1 MRARPLAATALLA
14 VLAATA
20 TAEAQDYEYLG
31 NDSLDFGS
39 ASIEAYTT
47 GDILGSEWLGVRVT
61 NTSDE
66 TFYAEEVQLLVASPT
81 GDDLLLF
88 PQCAGRTPRTTIR
101 AEIRVWE
108 SSSDTAL
115 APGTLIA
122 RFGAEEDD
130 EELELTV
137 NAVSAVDLGGE
148 MPVGPGESIRIGVN
162 FPEGA
167 RACTGSLMQDS
178 RRALRSGIRNY
189 LQGTI
194 VGGLFCDDAVF
205 RWRDFNGDC
214 DSEPPGVGGRGDL
227 AIRLARRAGS
237 SGTPDTGTGTPDLG
251 APDLG
256 PDLTPDVVDEPDA
269 TPDLAPDLVDEPD
282 AVADLAP
289 DLVDEPD
296 ATVDLAPD
304 LVDEPDSSG
313 EADADAAPDATPDTA
328 EDTVGIDVPE
338 PAAFS
343 LRSVSPTT
351 SPTNADTLLTLT
363 GTGFTDDLSVRIG
376 PSILAGLSVEDD
388 RRATGTLAAGL
399 PVGLYDIIATQG
411 DDSDTL
417 SSAFQ
422 VTAAVYDAPV
432 IDDVSITQAYE
443 GESVEVVISGA
454 NFASDADVS
463 FGPASGFSV
472 DVDADG
478 TSLTVRSPGTLTAG
492 VYDIEVEN
500 PDGQSDIARSAWRV
514 VDLGDSSSPD
524 GCSVAR
530 GGAHIDLS
538 WLLACAGLVVA
549 GLRRPRRPRGRE

>member
-1 MRARPLAATALLA
+1 MRARPLAVAVLLAFAVAVATA
-14 VLAATA
+14 
-20 TAEAQDYEYLG
+20 AEVRAQDFEYLA

-66 TFYAEEVQLLVASPT
+66 VFYAEEVQLLVASPT

-137 NAVSAVDLGGE
+137 NAVSAIDLGGE

-194 VGGLFCDDAVF
+194 IGGLFCDDAVF

-237 SGTPDTGTGTPDLG
+237 SGTPDTGTGTPDVG
-251 APDLG
+251 APDASPDMT
-256 PDLTPDVVDEPDA
+256 PDLTPDL
-269 TPDLAPDLVDEPD
+269 TDEPD

-296 ATVDLAPD
+296 AVVDLAPD
-304 LVDEPDSSG
+304 LVDEPDATPDLAPDLVV
-313 EADADAAPDATPDTA
+313 EPDAAPDATPDTA
-328 EDTVGIDVPE
+328 EDTVGIDVPA

-351 SPTNADTLLTLT
+351 APTNADTLLTFT
-363 GTGFTDDLSVRIG
+363 GTGFTDALSVRIG
-376 PSILAGLSVEDD
+376 PSIIAGLSVEDD

-432 IDDVSITQAYE
+432 IDDVSVTQAYE
-443 GESVEVVISGA
+443 GESVEVTITGS
-454 NFASDADVS
+454 NFAADADVT

-472 DVDADG
+472 DVDPAG

-514 VDLGDSSSPD
+514 VDLGDSASPD

-530 GGAHIDLS
+530 SGAHIDLS

-549 GLRRPRRPRGRE
+549 GLRRPRRLRGHE